1 MVKLRLQLSG
11 EMLKCGK
18 GCDFVLEVEEVV
30 VVVVVLEVVSPPAA
44 VEAAGE
50 GDPPA
55 CTEPSLVTNSIL
67 FC

>member
-1 MVKLRLQLSG
+1 M
-11 EMLKCGK
+11 
-18 GCDFVLEVEEVV
+18 LEVEEVVV

-55 CTEPSLVTNSIL
+55 CTVPGLITNSIL
-67 FC
+67 FW